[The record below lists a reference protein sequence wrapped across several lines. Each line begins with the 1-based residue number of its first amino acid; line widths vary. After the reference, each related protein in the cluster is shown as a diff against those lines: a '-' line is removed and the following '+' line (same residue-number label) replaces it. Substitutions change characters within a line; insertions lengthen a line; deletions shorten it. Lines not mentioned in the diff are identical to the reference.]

1 MRVYNSS
8 TEDRASQPAQGSGLS
23 SQVAFSAS
31 KSSIVAI
38 EPVIQGTEDKV
49 HAARVHPNYGAA
61 PPQLAPGWSQMGIET
76 QSHVAPAMFKSSTI
90 SPNYPSR
97 EGFPHAS
104 QPTHQGSFEVPKS
117 FTTPKINPITLNS
130 SKPQDTLAPSSN
142 IGQKDAHNQAAIF
155 NSNLESVQ
163 PSKEYTKQTSFP
175 STTSLDPQGARIVA
189 QSLQR
194 NKAKDTENQVKP
206 YPADPAPSKLNH
218 DSNPKP
224 SQQVASS
231 LHPSTS
237 DPIQSP
243 LAVIHHP
250 KLAEILSSPPPIH
263 RSMTP
268 ARVHDNTLRSAATA
282 PFPGVMD
289 AISRSSPSAP
299 VYVLTS
305 KADGSPSDRARTTP
319 LVSRDAAT
327 PKHSPS
333 RRQILDPSLNEQT
346 LSQPMPHSTSVP
358 MSNSSAAPNSLA
370 KFAAPVVSLSSDSRL
385 PDVTSTSHGAPG
397 SHRLQTRNLP
407 SRVASHVVDTT
418 SSYNDQKYTQAQAPI
433 ETATK
438 LRPPAIDEIH
448 PVINYHNSPGRK
460 LSGAVQA
467 NSNDQTIHRNR
478 ASVAGVPPPILTSSV
493 YPQPDIAGSQTT
505 FSTFSS
511 TAALRHKQSASLPSN
526 MPPSSLSQSQTTAR
540 VHQTPQI
547 SGRNISTTPYRS
559 RELAASEETILMT
572 PSSLAPS
579 MLKPTVS
586 RTSIT
591 HTISEQESRKRGKM
605 LDMFLPKKPQ
615 EAQPVYEVWHPPS
628 SSRAAVRV
636 KAPTSVENQ
645 TQTNPSTKVTAS
657 MSSSRVNV
665 PPPISIPTTPRP
677 IQRRKSPNAKV
688 FTPFRYLT
696 SKRNRSMS
704 LLSLEAQDG
713 TAVRVFVFINPSD
726 ADSLLLAQHRR
737 GFPDGIYAQSDTH
750 TASAF
755 ARPD

>member
-1 MRVYNSS
+1 VYNSN
-8 TEDRASQPAQGSGLS
+8 TEDPASQPAQGSGLP

-49 HAARVHPNYGAA
+49 HVARVHPNFWAA
-61 PPQLAPGWSQMGIET
+61 PPQLAPGWSQMSIET
-76 QSHVAPAMFKSSTI
+76 QSHVAPAISK
-90 SPNYPSR
+90 SPNHQSE
-97 EGFPHAS
+97 EGFPHAP
-104 QPTHQGSFEVPKS
+104 QPTHQGSFVIPKS
-117 FTTPKINPITLNS
+117 FTTPKVVPITLNS
-130 SKPQDTLAPSSN
+130 SKPQDILAPSTN
-142 IGQKDAHNQAAIF
+142 IGGQKEAHNQATIF

-163 PSKEYTKQTSFP
+163 PSKEYSKPTSFP
-175 STTSLDPQGARIVA
+175 STTTLDPQGAGIVA

-194 NKAKDTENQVKP
+194 DKAKDAENQVKP
-206 YPADPAPSKLNH
+206 YPADPASSKLNH

-224 SQQVASS
+224 SQQVSSS
-231 LHPSTS
+231 LHPPTS
-237 DPIQSP
+237 HPIQSP
-243 LAVIHHP
+243 LEVIHHP

-268 ARVHDNTLRSAATA
+268 ARVYDNAPRSAAA
-282 PFPGVMD
+282 VPFPGVMD
-289 AISRSSPSAP
+289 AISRSSPSFP
-299 VYVLTS
+299 VHVLTS

-333 RRQILDPSLNEQT
+333 RRQIFDPSLNEQT
-346 LSQPMPHSTSVP
+346 LSQPMPHSTSVLT
-358 MSNSSAAPNSLA
+358 SNSSAAATSLA
-370 KFAAPVVSLSSDSRL
+370 KFAAPVVSLSGDSRL
-385 PDVTSTSHGAPG
+385 PDLTSATHIAPG
-397 SHRLQTRNLP
+397 SHRVQTRNLP
-407 SRVASHVVDTT
+407 SRVASNVVDTT
-418 SSYNDQKYTQAQAPI
+418 SSNNDQKYTQAQAPI

-438 LRPPAIDEIH
+438 SRPLTINEIH
-448 PVINYHNSPGRK
+448 PVTNYHNSPGRK
-460 LSGAVQA
+460 LSGTVQA

-478 ASVAGVPPPILTSSV
+478 PSGAGVPPPILTSSV

-511 TAALRHKQSASLPSN
+511 TTALRHKQSASLPSN

-591 HTISEQESRKRGKM
+591 PSTIPQQESRKQGKM
-605 LDMFLPKKPQ
+605 FDMLLPKKRQ
-615 EAQPVYEVWHPPS
+615 EPQPVYEVWHPPS
-628 SSRAAVRV
+628 SSRVADRV
-636 KAPTSVENQ
+636 KAPTSVENL
-645 TQTNPSTKVTAS
+645 TQMNPSTKVAAS
-657 MSSSRVNV
+657 SSSRVKK
-665 PPPISIPTTPRP
+665 PPPISVPSAPKP
-677 IQRRKSPNAKV
+677 IQRRKSPNSKV

-696 SKRNRSMS
+696 SKRNRTMS
-704 LLSLEAQDG
+704 SLSLEAQDG
-713 TAVRVFVFINPSD
+713 TAVRVLVSVNPSD

-737 GFPDGIYAQSDTH
+737 GFPDGIYAQSGTY

-755 ARPD
+755 ARPY

>member
-1 MRVYNSS
+1 MS
-8 TEDRASQPAQGSGLS
+8 
-23 SQVAFSAS
+23 
-31 KSSIVAI
+31 
-38 EPVIQGTEDKV
+38 
-49 HAARVHPNYGAA
+49 
-61 PPQLAPGWSQMGIET
+61 IET
-76 QSHVAPAMFKSSTI
+76 ESHVAPAMSKSSTI
-90 SPNYPSR
+90 SPNHPSA
-97 EGFPHAS
+97 EGFPPAP

-117 FTTPKINPITLNS
+117 FTTPKIVPITLNS
-130 SKPQDTLAPSSN
+130 SKPQDILGPST
-142 IGQKDAHNQAAIF
+142 GQKDANIQTAIF

-163 PSKEYTKQTSFP
+163 PSKEYSKPTSFP
-175 STTSLDPQGARIVA
+175 STAPLDPQGAGIVA

-194 NKAKDTENQVKP
+194 DKAKDAENQGKP
-206 YPADPAPSKLNH
+206 YPADPASSKLNH
-218 DSNPKP
+218 DSNPMP

-237 DPIQSP
+237 HPISHHVSNHLQSHHVSAQSP

-268 ARVHDNTLRSAATA
+268 ARVHDNAPRSAAAA

-289 AISRSSPSAP
+289 AISRSSPPSP
-299 VYVLTS
+299 VHVLTS
-305 KADGSPSDRARTTP
+305 KADGSPSDRARTTL

-333 RRQILDPSLNEQT
+333 RRQIFDPSLNEQT
-346 LSQPMPHSTSVP
+346 LSQPMPYSTSVP
-358 MSNSSAAPNSLA
+358 TSNSSAAATSLA
-370 KFAAPVVSLSSDSRL
+370 KFAAPVVSHSGDSRM

-397 SHRLQTRNLP
+397 SHRVQTRNLP
-407 SRVASHVVDTT
+407 SRVASNVVDTT
-418 SSYNDQKYTQAQAPI
+418 SSYNDKKYTPPI

-438 LRPPAIDEIH
+438 LRPLAINEVH
-448 PVINYHNSPGRK
+448 PVTNHHNSPGRK
-460 LSGAVQA
+460 LSGTVQA

-478 ASVAGVPPPILTSSV
+478 PSGAAVPPQILTSSV
-493 YPQPDIAGSQTT
+493 YPQPDTAGSQTT

-547 SGRNISTTPYRS
+547 SGRNISTTPYHS

-586 RTSIT
+586 RTSI
-591 HTISEQESRKRGKM
+591 ISQQESRKRGKM

-615 EAQPVYEVWHPPS
+615 EPQPVYEVWHPPS
-628 SSRAAVRV
+628 SSRAADRA
-636 KAPTSVENQ
+636 KAPTSVENL

-657 MSSSRVNV
+657 SSSRVNA
-665 PPPISIPTTPRP
+665 PPPISVSTAPQP
-677 IQRRKSPNAKV
+677 IQRRKSPNSKV

-696 SKRNRSMS
+696 SKRNRTMS
-704 LLSLEAQDG
+704 SLSLEAQDG
-713 TAVRVFVFINPSD
+713 EAVRVLVFINPSD

-737 GFPDGIYAQSDTH
+737 GFSNGIYAQSDTY
-750 TASAF
+750 TASAI
-755 ARPD
+755 ARPNRGRSRMEKP